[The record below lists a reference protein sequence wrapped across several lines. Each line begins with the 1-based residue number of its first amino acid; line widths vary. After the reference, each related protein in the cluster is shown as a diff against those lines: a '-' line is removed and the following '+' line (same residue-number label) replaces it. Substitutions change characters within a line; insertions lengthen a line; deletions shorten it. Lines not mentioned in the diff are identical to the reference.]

1 MKKKKYKKLKKRIER
16 LERDSGVYSFDF
28 GYVNLYELCKI
39 VEKLSRQLNADGG
52 VYFRKAVKKK

>member
-28 GYVNLYELCKI
+28 GYVNLYKICKI
-39 VEKLSRQLNADGG
+39 VEKLSRQLNADG
-52 VYFRKAVKKK
+52 K